1 MDFNF
6 IVNNIH
12 TYAIAAMLTLKIS
25 FFGILFSLIIGLC
38 LALILYY
45 KIPLLNKISRA
56 YIEASRNTPL
66 LIQLYFL
73 YYGLPS
79 MLGIKFS
86 AETSAII
93 GLTFL
98 GSSYMCES
106 IRSAIEQIQKI
117 QVESARSLGLSELQL
132 IRYII
137 LPLGFSLSI
146 PSISANIIFLIKE
159 SSVVTAIALADLMFV
174 TSNIIGNYY
183 KTNEALFLLVTSYL
197 IILLPI
203 SIIFS
208 LLEKRFRYV

>member
-45 KIPLLNKISRA
+45 KIPLLGKISRA

-98 GSSYMCES
+98 GGSYMCES

-137 LPLGFSLSI
+137 LPLGLSLSI
-146 PSISANIIFLIKE
+146 PSISSNVIFLIKE
-159 SSVVTAIALADLMFV
+159 SSIVTAIALADLMFV

-203 SIIFS
+203 SIVFS